1 VIDLRAERLNRGLSV
16 RELADEVGVDRKVI
30 ARLEDGGTARVANVK
45 RVADYFGCKVTD
57 LISIDV
63 ERAA

>member
-1 VIDLRAERLNRGLSV
+1 MINLRAERLNRGLSV
-16 RELADEVGVDRKVI
+16 RELADEVGVDRRVI
-30 ARLEDGGTARVANVK
+30 ARLEDGGTAHPANVK